1 MAKGLKEIEA
11 VLAKAKD
18 EYMMDY
24 NHQRKPVMVLILQ
37 GTL

>member
-1 MAKGLKEIEA
+1 

-37 GTL
+37 GTLWDRPSD